1 MPNKSFIKRL
11 LERRIPHILGSY
23 LVAGTSLILFIE
35 YLVDKYQFH
44 SHYPTLSL
52 FALMGILPSVI
63 ILSYF
68 HGAPGKDEWTKV
80 EKVGIPV
87 NVLFIAVILFFG
99 DSLNVWNVE
108 KGMVEEQPEKYLIHF
123 TSLYDEIKMY
133 EGPNLY
139 QKVIKGRE
147 LDTLGIHFLDSIRK
161 DIKAEFLSEYYNS
174 QKEVHVPTSY
184 EDIEYLNNNVL
195 NIKYFGKD
203 NVPKADSIYNRFNQP
218 DKIFYINIFKL
229 KQQEFNNAQSKYFY
243 AFFLFSCSSNCR
255 LMSDPIGITGVDV
268 DKAVFKRL
276 RDIISKRKHLGKVL
290 NVEEDIVT
298 IKLSELNIK
307 SGMIIGAAS
316 VYDFSLDGFDIGKSD
331 FTNAIKYYE
340 GLKDTNNKFIIDGLK
355 DKLHWMF
362 GDSIQPDFI
371 GRSIQPDPFYYKL
384 RVIEVID
391 SLAISK
397 IYSKEEFIKIRKG
410 DNVFIL
416 TY

>member
-35 YLVDKYQFH
+35 YLVEKYQFP

-52 FALMGILPSVI
+52 FALMGILPSVV

-87 NVLFIAVILFFG
+87 NVFFIAVILFFG

-108 KGMVEEQPEKYLIHF
+108 KGMVEEQSEKYLIHL

-133 EGPNLY
+133 DDFY
-139 QKVIKGRE
+139 QIAIKGRE
-147 LDTLGIHFLDSIRK
+147 LDTLSIHLLDTIRRN
-161 DIKAEFLSEYYNS
+161 IKAELLTEFYNS
-174 QKEVHVPTSY
+174 QKEFHVPTSH
-184 EDIEYLNNNVL
+184 EEIEYLDNNVL

-203 NVPKADSIYNRFNQP
+203 SVPKADSIYNRFNQP
-218 DKIFYINIFKL
+218 SNIYYINIFKV
-229 KQQEFNNAQSKYFY
+229 KQQEFKDVESKYLY
-243 AFFLFSCSSNCR
+243 AMFLFNCSSNCR
-255 LMSDPIGITGVDV
+255 LRSDPIGITGLDI
-268 DKAVFKRL
+268 DEAIFLRL
-276 RDIISKRKHLGKVL
+276 RDIISKRKHVGRVLKVK
-290 NVEEDIVT
+290 EDIVT

-307 SGMIIGAAS
+307 SGMILDAAS

-340 GLKDTNNKFIIDGLK
+340 ELKDTNNKYIIDGLK
-355 DKLHWMF
+355 DKRNWMF
-362 GDSIQPDFI
+362 GDSIQSDFVGKTI
-371 GRSIQPDPFYYKL
+371 SPDPFYYKL
-384 RVIEVID
+384 RVIEVVD

-410 DNVFIL
+410 DKVFIL

>member
-11 LERRIPHILGSY
+11 VERRIPHILGSY

-35 YLVDKYQFH
+35 YLVEKYQFP

-52 FALMGILPSVI
+52 FALIGILPSVI

-108 KGMVEEQPEKYLIHF
+108 KGMVEEQSEKYLIHLS
-123 TSLYDEIKMY
+123 SLYNEKKVY
-133 EGPNLY
+133 EEWSLY
-139 QKVIKGRE
+139 QKASKGRK
-147 LDTLGIHFLDSIRK
+147 LDTLSIHFLDSIRK
-161 DIKAEFLSEYYNS
+161 YIKAELLSEFYDS
-174 QKEVHVPTSY
+174 QKELHVPTSH
-184 EDIEYLNNNVL
+184 EEIEYLNNNVL
-195 NIKYFGKD
+195 NIEYFGKD
-203 NVPKADSIYNRFNQP
+203 SVPKADSIYNRFNQP
-218 DKIFYINIFKL
+218 NKIFYINIFKF
-229 KQQEFNNAQSKYFY
+229 KEEDIKNTQSQYLY
-243 AFFLFSCSSNCR
+243 SFFIFDCSSNCR
-255 LMSDPIGITGVDV
+255 LKGDPIGITGVDV

-276 RDIISKRKHLGKVL
+276 RDIISKRKHLGRVLKVK
-290 NVEEDIVT
+290 EDIVT

-316 VYDFSLDGFDIGKSD
+316 VYDFSLDGFEIGKSD

-340 GLKDTNNKFIIDGLK
+340 EQKDTNNKYIIDGLK
-355 DKLHWMF
+355 DKRNWMF
-362 GDSIQPDFI
+362 GDSIQPDFVGKTI
-371 GRSIQPDPFYYKL
+371 SPDPFYYKL
-384 RVIEVID
+384 RVIEVVD

>member
-11 LERRIPHILGSY
+11 VERRIPHILGSY

-35 YLVDKYQFH
+35 YLVEKYQFP

-52 FALMGILPSVI
+52 FALIGILPSVI

-229 KQQEFNNAQSKYFY
+229 KQQEFNNVQSKYFY

-276 RDIISKRKHLGKVL
+276 RDIISKRKHLGRVL

-340 GLKDTNNKFIIDGLK
+340 ELKDTNNKFIIDGLK

-397 IYSKEEFIKIRKG
+397 IYSKEPFIKIRRG
-410 DNVFIL
+410 DSVFIL
-416 TY
+416 

>member
-11 LERRIPHILGSY
+11 VERRIPHILGSY

-35 YLVDKYQFH
+35 YLVDKYQFP

-340 GLKDTNNKFIIDGLK
+340 ELKDTNNKFIIDGLK

-397 IYSKEEFIKIRKG
+397 IYSKEEFINVRKG